1 MVTPV
6 AGGDVAAGAVA
17 AGEDRPAG
25 FLADDDELDDSE
37 EDEEEVDEETDELED
52 EEDEDE
58 EEQKPP
64 AVLVAPARVLSGS
77 SSSPSTS
84 VVDPVT
90 VPSPNPNGNP
100 AAAAVPGK
108 LNPGINGGGVA
119 AAPADVE
126 SVQAVPAA
134 DENGGFDTPPDRK
147 RQRTESGTEL
157 VGEGAVAEKKPL
169 AILEDSRRLFQR
181 LFTDEDEIAI
191 LQGFLD
197 FTLQRSATAAHQTHH
212 HDTGPFYDQIK
223 SRLQLDFNKNQLVEK
238 LRRLKKKYRNIMNKM
253 NTGKEYAFKSPH
265 DQATFELSR
274 RIWGNSIYSRGGG
287 AGPDDDD
294 DDDPT
299 PQQIGD
305 DHHGTLLSNSDRRRM
320 RRRGRRRAHM
330 GAAAEALLLT
340 PEAPVEVKVAE
351 SHMPSVMA
359 SVPNVIEETVRS
371 CLSPLFKELLYSAVG
386 GPMGQP
392 PPGAAPLAS
401 SGSFPALGRH
411 HYHQP
416 VPPSVG
422 GNPGS
427 LPSATA
433 LDEKW
438 RKQQIL
444 ELEVYSKRIELV
456 QDQIKLMLEELRK

>member
-1 MVTPV
+1 MVSPA
-6 AGGDVAAGAVA
+6 AGGDVAA

-58 EEQKPP
+58 EQKPP
-64 AVLVAPARVLSGS
+64 AVLVGPPRVLSGS

-84 VVDPVT
+84 LLGTAT

-108 LNPGINGGGVA
+108 LNPGFNGGEAA
-119 AAPADVE
+119 AAPPGDVV
-126 SVQAVPAA
+126 SVPAVAAA

-147 RQRTESGTEL
+147 RQRTEPGSEL
-157 VGEGAVAEKKPL
+157 VGEGAAAEKKPL

-197 FTLQRSATAAHQTHH
+197 FTSQRSATAAHQTHH

-223 SRLQLDFNKNQLVEK
+223 TRLQLDFNKNQLVEK

-305 DHHGTLLSNSDRRRM
+305 EQHGALLRV
-320 RRRGRRRAHM
+320 HV

-351 SHMPSVMA
+351 SHIPTVMA

-386 GPMGQP
+386 GPIGQL
-392 PPGAAPLAS
+392 PPGAPPLA
-401 SGSFPALGRH
+401 GTGGFPAPGRH
-411 HYHQP
+411 HHLNP
-416 VPPSVG
+416 VPLSVI
-422 GNPGS
+422 GNPAS

-433 LDEKW
+433 L
-438 RKQQIL
+438 R
-444 ELEVYSKRIELV
+444 
-456 QDQIKLMLEELRK
+456 